1 MAIVLANMDV
11 ALRERACATDVRL
24 STAVADHGYWNRR
37 PVTTRAVS
45 SAPAQL
51 TSSSV
56 RGRRSGSHPPAA
68 PSDAPRVN
76 VVFVAGGG
84 AS

>member
-1 MAIVLANMDV
+1 MSIVLANMEV
-11 ALRERACATDVRL
+11 ALRERACVTDVRL
-24 STAVADHGYWNRR
+24 STAFADHGYWSRK

-45 SAPAQL
+45 SAPARL
-51 TSSSV
+51 ALSSV
-56 RGRRSGSHPPAA
+56 RGRRSGSHPPAS
-68 PSDAPRVN
+68 PSDGPRMN

>member
-1 MAIVLANMDV
+1 MSIVLANMEV
-11 ALRERACATDVRL
+11 ALRERACVTDVRP
-24 STAVADHGYWNRR
+24 SIAFADHGYGSRR

-45 SAPAQL
+45 SAPARL